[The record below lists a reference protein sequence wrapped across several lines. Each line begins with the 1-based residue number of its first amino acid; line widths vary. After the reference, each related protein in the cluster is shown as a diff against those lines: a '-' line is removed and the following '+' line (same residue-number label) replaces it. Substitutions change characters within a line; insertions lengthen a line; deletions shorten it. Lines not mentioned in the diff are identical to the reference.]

1 MSNAID
7 ATKDVVIKHAV
18 NAPLEDVWA
27 AWTVAED
34 VEKWWGPEGFS
45 SRVEKLELKNGGLWR
60 FVLIGP
66 NGKEYPSDGEF
77 REVVP
82 NEKLVMTDHFDEG
95 TDYGVKFEDLPRD
108 IITSVHFEEN
118 DGATNI
124 TIILSHPNGEEK
136 IKHEK
141 MGVVIGFKSQL
152 RCLEAFLAG
161 QK

>member
-1 MSNAID
+1 MSDTID
-7 ATKDVVIKHAV
+7 ATKDVVIKHEI
-18 NAPLEDVWA
+18 NAALEDVWA
-27 AWTVAED
+27 AWTIGAR

-45 SRVEKLELKNGGLWR
+45 TRVEKLDLQDGGLWR
-60 FVLIGP
+60 FVMIGP

-77 REVVP
+77 REIIP
-82 NEKLVMTDHFDEG
+82 NEKLVMTDHFDEA

-108 IITSVHFEEN
+108 IITSVFFEGN
-118 DGATNI
+118 DGKTNI

-152 RCLEAFLAG
+152 RCLEAYLDS